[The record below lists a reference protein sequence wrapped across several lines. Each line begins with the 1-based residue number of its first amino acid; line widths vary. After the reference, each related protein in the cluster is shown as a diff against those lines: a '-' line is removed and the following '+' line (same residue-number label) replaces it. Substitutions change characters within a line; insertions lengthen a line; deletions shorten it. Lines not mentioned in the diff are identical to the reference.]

1 MILTKSAKSRWATYF
16 PKGQAPDLAKA
27 LDHSEV
33 ISEQERQHYAFNSDV
48 TGRYPLDY
56 PQFVALVQRDERGEV
71 AIGFIARHSRFYD
84 TAEPEDAPEPEFDA
98 ISQEGSVENIRSI
111 RNRIAAAK
119 NWISAHPRE
128 HRFRKSYAEELARL
142 QEALETAKV
151 DTISIH
157 RLETDSRIAALENR
171 IRKLE
176 AILHRLHPEF
186 PFEKNDLHPPL
197 PG

>member
-16 PKGQAPDLAKA
+16 PKGQAPDLAEA
-27 LDHSEV
+27 LERSEF
-33 ISEQERQHYAFNSDV
+33 ISEQERQHYAFSADV
-48 TGRYPLDY
+48 KGRYPLDY
-56 PQFVALVQRDERGEV
+56 PQYVALIQRDERGEV
-71 AIGFIARHSRFYD
+71 AIGFIVRHPRFYAP
-84 TAEPEDAPEPEFDA
+84 AESEDAPEPVFGS
-98 ISQEGSVENIRSI
+98 ISAEGSVENLRSI
-111 RNRIAAAK
+111 KNRVAAAK
-119 NWISAHPRE
+119 NWLSAHPRE
-128 HRFRKSYAEELARL
+128 HRFRREYAGELTRL
-142 QEALETAKV
+142 QEALETAKL
-151 DTISIH
+151 DTISVY